1 MSNSNSKK
9 HKEKIV
15 DNKATISDPMNS
27 QLELIERALN
37 AKHPPII
44 RCVLAIC
51 EHFIECWGI
60 GGKWKGDILGCKSP
74 SKLKETHPPR
84 NEYISYA
91 KASRVI
97 RLTRDDID
105 AIIEAIRSFSKY
117 LPMYK
122 TSLEHLIK
130 KLDDFE
136 EIYGIK
142 E

>member
-1 MSNSNSKK
+1 MSNSDNKK

-15 DNKATISDPMNS
+15 DKETIPDPMYD
-27 QLELIERALN
+27 QLDAIERALN
-37 AKHPPII
+37 SIYPPII
-44 RCVLAIC
+44 RCLLASC
-51 EHFIECWGI
+51 KDFFECWDVGA
-60 GGKWKGDILGCKSP
+60 KWKGDIFGCKSP

-105 AIIEAIRSFSKY
+105 AIIEAVRSFSKY